1 MNDLAKSI
9 DSENTDNQRMG
20 PMLIARGKLSARDL
34 AAISRTQ
41 AQHGL
46 RFGEAAVRLGLVD
59 KSDVNAVLAEQ
70 FAYTSL
76 PTKNSK
82 LDKRLST
89 LFQPESLQAEA
100 LRSLRSELLMRYV
113 QPNPQKSMAVVASED
128 GEEIA
133 LTAANL
139 AICFAQLGYRTLLVD
154 TNLRD
159 SQINPIFGLHPHAP
173 GLADRLAGRQ
183 TLAPIPIAEVPSLW
197 LMPAGTKAPNPQELL
212 AGNQYRDYLLQAQQ
226 LFDVVLIST
235 APMDSNRDAQIVA
248 VHSGAV
254 LVVTHT
260 NKTRTRALAN
270 MCQRLRDLGVR
281 LLGTALYS

>member
-9 DSENTDNQRMG
+9 DSENIDTQRMG
-20 PMLIARGKLSARDL
+20 PMLVARGKLNLRDL
-34 AAISRTQ
+34 AAIAKTQ
-41 AQHGL
+41 TQHGL
-46 RFGEAAVRLGLVD
+46 RFGEAAVKLGLID

-70 FAYTSL
+70 FAYTAL

-82 LDKRLST
+82 LDKRLT
-89 LFQPESLQAEA
+89 ALFQPDSPQAEA
-100 LRSLRSELLMRYV
+100 LRSVRSELLLRYI
-113 QPNPQKSMAVVASED
+113 QPNPQRSLAVVASD
-128 GEEIA
+128 NSQEIA
-133 LTAANL
+133 LTSANL
-139 AICFAQLGYRTLLVD
+139 AICFAQMGHRTLLVD

-159 SQINPIFGLHPHAP
+159 SQLNPLFGLHPHAP

-197 LMPAGTKAPNPQELL
+197 LMPAGTCAPNPQELL
-212 AGNQYRDYLLQAQQ
+212 VGNQYRDYLMQAQQ

-235 APMDSNRDAQIVA
+235 TAMDSNRDAQVVA

-260 NKTRTRALAN
+260 NKTRTRALTA
-270 MCQRLRDLGVR
+270 MCKRLRELGVR
-281 LLGTALYS
+281 LIGTALYS